1 MDALPSWLIRIFR
14 LFGAPMFVLGLAA
27 VAGILTGDAFPQI
40 SVLTWGL
47 AAVLGLGLAWRTRPV
62 RWKLFL
68 VGAVTFAFLQRSAN
82 HDPLREILSKP
93 GGLTWCHS
101 LTGVVSDAPEQD
113 SAGKS
118 WRFPLRLDK
127 VHDQAC
133 SSLVNVRWFGPR
145 VPSYGNRLVLSGRV
159 SPPNPV
165 KNPGEFD
172 WEAWLHRQGFAAS
185 FLVDSLPPPRW
196 LEPGGG
202 NRVMHAS
209 LRARDWIGN
218 AVTAD
223 LEDDPQIAATVK
235 TMILGTQESTP
246 QDVEDAFVDS
256 GTMHVFAVSGLHVAL
271 FALVLGQ
278 VLGLLRV
285 PRTMAVL
292 IIIPVMIF
300 YVYIT
305 GLRAS
310 AWRAALMA
318 SLVLLGTLMDRPA
331 QGFTSLGFAAL
342 LLLGWDPQQLFQAGF
357 QLSFGVVFML
367 AWWSGP
373 LLQWIAPWHE
383 PEAYIPRGLHT
394 HAQRGAAWCR
404 KIILQSLVV
413 SICATVGSAPLMIHH
428 FGLVAPVGIFANLF
442 LVILSEIIL
451 AVACLSLIC
460 AGLKFTWLSLL
471 SNNTNWALAKG
482 SIWFAKFFASLP
494 GGHFRV
500 DPSRWW
506 DDSTARITVLAMRDG
521 GAAIHLD
528 LGGHHWM
535 LDTGPQNS
543 FLFSQRSYLLRYPI
557 TKLEGIVLTHQ
568 DSDHIRATGLTA
580 MMFAPHSVI
589 APGNLKLSA
598 IATQLPPPLLSPLQ
612 IRPTATLTRLYPPPH
627 LDYGVADDRC
637 QVWRCDVDGWRIL
650 FQSDAGFIA
659 EKWLLENH
667 VDVTADVLIKG
678 HHTQDFSGLSEFL
691 DAVAPRAICFT
702 NLRWPGNER
711 VSGAWIERLRDHAI
725 PYFDQGESGAVEISL
740 TPQVLNLRGFVDGK
754 SVELRKPP

>member
-1 MDALPSWLIRIFR
+1 MNALPPWMIRTGR
-14 LFGAPMFVLGLAA
+14 AFGAPMFLLSVAA
-27 VAGILTGDAFPQI
+27 VAGILTGDALPQI

-47 AAVLGLGLAWRTRPV
+47 AAVLGLGLAWRTRPA

-68 VGAVTFAFLQRSAN
+68 AGAVTFAFLQRGAN
-82 HDPLREILSKP
+82 HDPLREILSEP
-93 GGLTWCHS
+93 GGRTWCHS

-118 WRFPLRLDK
+118 WRFPLRLEK

-133 SSLVNVRWFGPR
+133 SSLVNVRWFGGGVPEYGDR
-145 VPSYGNRLVLSGRV
+145 VELSGRIP
-159 SPPNPV
+159 PPNPV

-172 WEAWLHRQGFAAS
+172 GEAWLHRQGFSAG
-185 FLVDSLPPPRW
+185 FLVDSFPSPKW
-196 LEPGGG
+196 LEPRGG
-202 NRVMHAS
+202 NVVIRAS
-209 LRARDWIGN
+209 LQARQWIGD

-235 TMILGTQESTP
+235 TMMLGTQESTP

-285 PRTMAVL
+285 PKTMAVL

-305 GLRAS
+305 GLRTS

-331 QGFTSLGFAAL
+331 HGFTSLGFAAL
-342 LLLGWDPQQLFQAGF
+342 LLLGWDPQQLFQIGF

-373 LLQWIAPWHE
+373 LLRWIAPWHE
-383 PEAYIPRGLHT
+383 PETYIPQGLHT
-394 HAQRGAAWCR
+394 QAQRSAAWCR
-404 KIILQSLVV
+404 KIILQSLVI
-413 SICATVGSAPLMIHH
+413 SICATLGSAPLMIHH
-428 FGLVAPVGIFANLF
+428 FGLVTPVGIFANLF
-442 LVILSEIIL
+442 LVILSEFIL
-451 AVACLSLIC
+451 TVACLSLIC
-460 AGLKFTWLSLL
+460 AGLKLTWLSLL
-471 SNNTNWALAKG
+471 ANNTNWALAKV

-494 GGHFRV
+494 GGHLRI
-500 DPSRWW
+500 DPSRWG

-521 GAAIHLD
+521 GAATHLD

-543 FLFSQRSYLLRYPI
+543 FLFSQRNYLMRYPL
-557 TKLEGIVLTHQ
+557 TELEGILLTHE
-568 DSDHIRATGLTA
+568 DSDHIGAAALTA
-580 MMFAPHSVI
+580 AMFAPPRVI
-589 APGNLKLSA
+589 APPNFKLPA
-598 IATQLPPPLLSPLQ
+598 IVPQSPPPLQSPLQ
-612 IRPTATLTRLYPPPH
+612 IRPAATLTRLYPPPH
-627 LDYGVADDRC
+627 LDYGLADDRC
-637 QVWRCDVDGWRIL
+637 QIWKCEVDGWKIL
-650 FQSDAGFIA
+650 FLSDAGFIA

-667 VDVTADVLIKG
+667 VDVTADVIIKG
-678 HHTQDFSGLSEFL
+678 HHTQDFSGLPEFL
-691 DAVAPRAICFT
+691 NAAAPGAICFT
-702 NLRWPGNER
+702 NLHWPGNER
-711 VSGAWIERLRDHAI
+711 VSGDWIERLRDNAI
-725 PYFDQGESGAVEISL
+725 PYFDQGESGAVQISL
-740 TPQVLNLRGFVDGK
+740 TPQVLTLRGFVDGK
-754 SVELRKPP
+754 SVELRNKP